1 MAQNTNI
8 FNKVSALNLST
19 THTQKNNT
27 IEDVQNHGLGLKSV
41 SRIISNYNGTIK
53 MYYDSSQKVFHTII
67 LLNNA

>member
-1 MAQNTNI
+1 M
-8 FNKVSALNLST
+8 
-19 THTQKNNT
+19 
-27 IEDVQNHGLGLKSV
+27 EDVQNHGLGLKSV